1 MFEQNSLERIY
12 VLGKSTPEL
21 TRARIIQLYS
31 QGLCVSQISDD
42 VKLTTRGVS
51 KIINSY
57 VETGSILPK
66 VQGGKNRSVLTD
78 DVLRQVELYKTR
90 KPSTYAREIR
100 EKLVT
105 DNICNVNNVPSRRT
119 IAHAINNELIFTR
132 KHLSVIPSESL
143 KPASQEKLMD
153 YFDNISE
160 FPARSIHFMDE
171 ASVIRTT
178 GNRHYGHAFVG
189 QPATEVCRYSS
200 DANFTVNLLCGY
212 FGVDYYNIVEGPS
225 NGMELL
231 QFFDEALEQ
240 TYENGNPILGVGDAV
255 VLDNCGFHH
264 ARHVEGVLR
273 EMLFQNGVR
282 YLLYQPP
289 YCPELNPCEYCFAHM
304 KGSLRNN
311 ERFTSL
317 FTELAIVNAL
327 ELIKPA
333 FCAAFFETCGYVR

>member
-1 MFEQNSLERIY
+1 MFQQNSLGRIY
-12 VLGKSTPEL
+12 VRGKPTPEL
-21 TRARIIQLYS
+21 TRARIIQLCV
-31 QGLCVSQISDD
+31 QGLSVSQISAD
-42 VKLTTRGVS
+42 VKLTKQGVS
-51 KIINSY
+51 KTINSFL
-57 VETGSILPK
+57 ETGSNLPK

-78 DVLRQVELYKTR
+78 NVLRHVELYKTK
-90 KPSTYAREIR
+90 KPSIYSREIR

-119 IAHAINNELIFTR
+119 LAHAINNELIFTR
-132 KHLSVIPSESL
+132 KKLSVIPSESL
-143 KPASQEKLMD
+143 TAASQETLME

-160 FPARSIHFMDE
+160 FPARNIHFMDE
-171 ASVIRTT
+171 ASVVRTT
-178 GNRHYGHAFVG
+178 GNRRYGHAFVG
-189 QPATEVCRYSS
+189 ERAMEVCRYSS

-231 QFFDEALEQ
+231 QFFEEALEQ
-240 TYENGNPILGVGDAV
+240 TYENGNPILGAGDAV

-273 EMLFQNGVR
+273 EMLLQNGVT
-282 YLLYQPP
+282 LLYQPP

-304 KGSLRNN
+304 KGSLKNN
-311 ERFTSL
+311 KRFTSL